1 VSRQRAARYGGR
13 VISTIRENAF
23 AAAVAAAALLIMGWL
38 GLYGWAWT
46 DWDNEAR
53 PAVDAL
59 VAGHVSQFLTLA
71 PIYGG
76 SLILRAP
83 LVLLT
88 KLWHGGELAIY
99 RASAA
104 PCLAA
109 AGVFGLWLNARL
121 RAMGRSRG
129 ACALALML
137 CVANP
142 LTLSALQIGHPEELL
157 GAVLCVAAVLCAM
170 DDRPIWAAVLL
181 GVAIPNKEWAVL
193 AVGPMLVALQH
204 GRVRALMIT
213 GAVATIL
220 LAPFMLAPYLIGVSR
235 GAAMTTAS
243 TAANAMNTGAIFQPW
258 QIWWFLGEHGHIVR
272 GLNGNIKPGYRTPPT
287 WVETIGH
294 PLIVAIM
301 VPLTGLYGGLR
312 RRQSYRVGNAPLLLL
327 ALLLALRCVL
337 DPWDI
342 SYYALPCLLALLTWE
357 SLSFNRVPVLTLAGA
372 LAAWLCL
379 QETAVLGL
387 SADMQ
392 ALIFALVSVPSVI
405 ALSVGLYAPGMV
417 RRLVSRPRRDP
428 ATPAAGWSYS
438 STQNAG
444 ART

>member
-1 VSRQRAARYGGR
+1 MRSL
-13 VISTIRENAF
+13 IRENAISI
-23 AAAVAAAALLIMGWL
+23 AVAAAALLVLGWL

-59 VAGHVSQFLTLA
+59 LAGHVSQFLTLA

-83 LVLLT
+83 FVLLT

-109 AGVFGLWLNARL
+109 TGVLGVWLVARL
-121 RAMGRSRG
+121 RASG
-129 ACALALML
+129 ASTWARAVALML

-142 LTLSALQIGHPEELL
+142 LTLSALEIGHPEELL
-157 GAVLCVAAVLCAM
+157 GAVLCIAAVLNAM
-170 DDRPIWAAVLL
+170 DGRPILAAVLVGL
-181 GVAIPNKEWAVL
+181 AIPNKEWAVL
-193 AVGPMLVALQH
+193 AVGPMLMALPRARFQALVIIGVVA
-204 GRVRALMIT
+204 
-213 GAVATIL
+213 AVL
-220 LAPFMLAPYLIGVSR
+220 LAPFMVLPRFLSTSGGGTAVS
-235 GAAMTTAS
+235 TTA
-243 TAANAMNTGAIFQPW
+243 NAVSTGAIFQPW
-258 QIWWFLGEHGHIVR
+258 QIWWFLGSHGHVVR
-272 GLNGNIKPGYRTPPT
+272 GLLGHIKVGYRTPPG
-287 WVETIGH
+287 WIESIGH

-301 VPLTGLYGGLR
+301 VPLTGLYAAVR
-312 RRQSYRVGNAPLLLL
+312 RRRSYRVPNSPLLLL

-342 SYYALPCLLALLTWE
+342 SYYALPCVLTLVTWE
-357 SLSFNRVPVLTLAGA
+357 SISFKRVPVVA
-372 LAAWLCL
+372 LAATLAAWFIF
-379 QETAVLGL
+379 ERTATLGL

-392 ALIFALVSVPSVI
+392 ALIFAIVSVPSIV
-405 ALSVGLYAPGMV
+405 ALSVGVYAPGAL
-417 RRLVSRPRRDP
+417 RRLLTRPGRGA
-428 ATPAAGWSYS
+428 ATAPAGWPYAT
-438 STQNAG
+438 TQKAG